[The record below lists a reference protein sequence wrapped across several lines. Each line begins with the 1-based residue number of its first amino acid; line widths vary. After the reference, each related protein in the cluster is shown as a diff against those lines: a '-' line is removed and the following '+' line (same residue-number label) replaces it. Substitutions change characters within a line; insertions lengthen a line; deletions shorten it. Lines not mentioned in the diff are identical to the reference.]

1 MIFDNNTTALGA
13 SVIPMDEA
21 YNCPYGTAL
30 ALVEGARSELAMFEA
45 MLGIDARE
53 MRIRSEYTGVM
64 AEGELTTLSEAAVG
78 GIWKKIKEIFAK
90 LVAKVKAIFHN
101 FMSKINGLV
110 MKDKDLVKKYEKELM
125 RKTNLGNLEVKW
137 AKVKKSPLGETLKTA
152 EFSSLDTFAGRWK
165 EEASARV
172 EEFLGCEAGEFD
184 QKFHE
189 DHFEDEDTVKL
200 STVGGIRSIIG
211 YLNDFSKKSSDMNTA
226 INKLTTALEKLVKE
240 ADKRAN
246 QLAKDKAPDEE
257 IKKANKVYDM
267 AQAYQTATLKENQA
281 ILNAIKY
288 EYKQNKAAF
297 MKAVSANDKKLE
309 ESALYLDAV
318 AEAACQEVED
328 VICGAIGKEE
338 LSKIC
343 NASKAVKDA
352 DVSDDPDKLT
362 YGPNCYT
369 HNGSYVPTDGSV
381 DSTIVG
387 KHESAEFGE
396 MLY

>member
-30 ALVEGARSELAMFEA
+30 ALVESARSEMAMFEA
-45 MLGIDARE
+45 MLRIDASE
-53 MRIRSEYTGVM
+53 MRIRNQYTGVM
-64 AEGELTTLSEAAVG
+64 AEGELTSLSEAATG

-101 FMSKINGLV
+101 FMAKINGLV
-110 MKDKDLVKKYEKELM
+110 LDDKKLVKKYEKELL

-152 EFSSLDTFAGRWK
+152 EFSTLDTFAAKW
-165 EEASARV
+165 EPEASDRV
-172 EEFLGCEAGEFD
+172 KKFLDCEVDEFD
-184 QKFHE
+184 QNFHE
-189 DHFEDEDTVKL
+189 AHFEDEDTLKL
-200 STVGGIRSIIG
+200 SEIGGIRSIIG
-211 YLNDFSKKSSDMNTA
+211 YLNDFSKKSSDMNRN

-240 ADKRAN
+240 ADRRAN
-246 QLAKDKAPDEE
+246 QLAKDKAEDDK
-257 IKKANKVYDM
+257 IKEANKVYDM

-338 LSKIC
+338 FSKIC

-352 DVSDDPDKLT
+352 GVSDDPDKLT
-362 YGPNCYT
+362 YGQNCYT
-369 HNGSYVPTDGSV
+369 HNGSYVPTAGSV

-387 KHESAEFGE
+387 KHESAEFSG